1 MCGFVLSIKIFIM
14 ELLVSSK
21 GAAIAARQS
30 GSTSPVS
37 ENSPE
42 LTKGKVIGLAEFR
55 PKGYPSSTRL
65 VVEVDGKKFKC
76 SNWEETSPEA
86 NIWLV
91 RQSADLE
98 DGKTI
103 YWYVGVNQ
111 APKGE

>member
-1 MCGFVLSIKIFIM
+1 M

-21 GAAIAARQS
+21 GASIAARQS
-30 GSTSPVS
+30 GSTSPVG

-65 VVEVDGKKFKC
+65 VVEVDGKKFKV

-86 NIWLV
+86 TIYLI
-91 RQSADLE
+91 RQSAE
-98 DGKTI
+98 IEEKSI
-103 YWYVGVNQ
+103 YWYIGVNQ
-111 APKGE
+111 PPKGE

>member
-1 MCGFVLSIKIFIM
+1 MCSFVLSIKIFIM

>member
-1 MCGFVLSIKIFIM
+1 M

-21 GAAIAARQS
+21 GASIAARQS

-42 LTKGKVIGLAEFR
+42 ITKGKVIGLAEFR